1 MSPNVGGIDRTLR
14 IVVGL
19 ALIVI
24 AFLGYVGFWGYVVG
38 GIALATGVFSRCG
51 LYKLVGMSTCPL
63 NVSKPKVG

>member
-1 MSPNVGGIDRTLR
+1 MKPNVGGIDRTLR
-14 IVVGL
+14 IVIGL

-51 LYKLVGMSTCPL
+51 LYKLIGMSTCPL
-63 NVSKPKVG
+63 EASSPKAG